1 MMFAGFL
8 LLAFVLLAL
17 WLAMRYPDVLEDR
30 YTAEV
35 AHHRGALARIA
46 ADTAEPQDTQALSLD
61 VQRRLLR
68 VRRSDAPTAQRSNHV
83 WIYAV
88 AVTCVGLA
96 LFGYIKLGNHSLAD
110 TPAPKLPALRVAAEK
125 YQSAKAMLERDPTNI
140 SAWIDLSGA
149 LQAQGETASAVEHLA
164 FASSK
169 MPGVADLWVARGQAL
184 MAHGDG
190 ALSPAARLTF
200 DRASALDP
208 QHPGPRL
215 YLALAWLQ
223 AGQPSEALPLLE
235 SLAKD
240 SPKDALWLPRVE
252 RMTRGAKA
260 MIAAGVGAD

>member
-1 MMFAGFL
+1 MMIAGL
-8 LLAFVLLAL
+8 LLVALVILAL
-17 WLAMRYPDVLEDR
+17 WLAMRHPDVLEDR

-35 AHHRGALARIA
+35 AHHRHALARIA
-46 ADTAEPQDTQALSLD
+46 ADTAEPQDAQALSLD

-68 VRRSDAPTAQRSNHV
+68 VRRSNAPAARRSNHT
-83 WIYAV
+83 WIYAL
-88 AVTCVGLA
+88 AVPCITLT

-110 TPAPKLPALRVAAEK
+110 TPAPKVLALRVAAEK
-125 YQSAKAMLERDPTNI
+125 YQSAKAMLERDPANI
-140 SAWIDLSGA
+140 SAWIELSSA
-149 LQAQGETASAVEHLA
+149 LQAQGETVRAIDYLT

-169 MPGVADLWVARGQAL
+169 MPEVADLWVARGQAL
-184 MAHGDG
+184 MAHGGG
-190 ALSPAARLTF
+190 ALSPAARLAF

-240 SPKDALWLPRVE
+240 SPKDAPWLPRVE

-260 MIAAGVGAD
+260 MIAAGVGKD